1 MTTRWSHSA
10 VSLCC
15 LLLVVCILAPSLA
28 QGVDGN
34 AWLQLPADVRGLYL
48 LGVLDG
54 WLYVQSAGAVYRKRH
69 PGATP
74 GIIENTLGE
83 VINCHKGKTYMQLS
97 SIVRTY
103 MNDHPESRHNEI
115 ANTVFVALSEPC
127 FK

>member
-1 MTTRWSHSA
+1 MTTRWSRSA

-28 QGVDGN
+28 HGVDGN
-34 AWLQLPADVRGLYL
+34 AWLKLPEDVRGLYL

-54 WLYVQSAGAVYRKRH
+54 WLYVQSAGEVYRKRH

-83 VINCHKGKTYMQLS
+83 LINCHRGKTYTQLS
-97 SIVRTY
+97 AIVKKY
-103 MNDHPESRHNEI
+103 MTDHPESWRNEI
-115 ANTVFVALSEPC
+115 ANTVFVALGEPC